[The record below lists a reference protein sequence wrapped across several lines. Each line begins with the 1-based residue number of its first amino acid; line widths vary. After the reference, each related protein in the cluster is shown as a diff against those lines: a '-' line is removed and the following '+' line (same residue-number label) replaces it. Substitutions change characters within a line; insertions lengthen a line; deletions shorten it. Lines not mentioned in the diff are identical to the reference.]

1 MIRIEIPFWTIAF
14 AALLVSGV
22 ASTVEAAV
30 LVVDRAS
37 PQAKD
42 SGPGTA
48 AQPLRTLA
56 EALRR
61 IQPGDVVQIAPGVY
75 RESIDLRH
83 TSLAHGTSDART
95 VIEGRDS
102 SSVTIKGSDSVT
114 GWKALGDDRYV
125 RHDWQVNSQQVFV
138 DGRALRQIGGT
149 ILHGFPDDAHHPLA
163 KIHVGAGGI
172 WPGRTDGSADEM
184 PYGSFYYDRK
194 RHDLYVRVHAESL
207 DEHKVEVSVR
217 PFLVIGEGINNL
229 TLRNMTFRHANTTD
243 VAQSGAVSLRG
254 NGLALEDLDIQH
266 VDGAGMDI
274 TGDHNLIRSVTADYC
289 GQLGIKARGTDVH
302 VIDNDV
308 SYNNTRGFNKWWE
321 AGGAKFVGGGGLKD
335 SVVSG
340 NTAIGNEGDG
350 IWFDWLNQNNRVE
363 HNVVAYNS
371 GFGIQYEASSG
382 AVIRSNQVFS
392 NKQRGIYLPNSRDSK
407 IEQNLVVDNG
417 LGGIVA
423 VDARHGKYGKY
434 DLQPRNNRFRNN
446 ILAWNRGAQ
455 ITIAD
460 DADGARSDH
469 NLFVT
474 EPGQQPSFS
483 EGFGSKTQPK
493 RIGLEAWKKASGQ
506 DKNSVAID
514 LAMPPGLEKS
524 LSARDVRPDWS
535 VLLRERQRVGAPLQ
549 LGFESRKTSP
559 SAGEGS

>member
-1 MIRIEIPFWTIAF
+1 MIRSRIPFTTIAF
-14 AALLVSGV
+14 ATLLVSV
-22 ASTVEAAV
+22 AASTVEGAV
-30 LVVDRAS
+30 LIVDRAS

-48 AQPLRTLA
+48 AQPLRTLG
-56 EALRR
+56 EAMHR
-61 IQPGDVVQIAPGVY
+61 IQPGDVVQIAPGGY

-102 SSVTIKGSDSVT
+102 SSVTIKGSDAVA
-114 GWKALGDDRYV
+114 GWEALGGDRYV
-125 RHDWQVNSQQVFV
+125 RHNWQVNSQQVFV
-138 DGRALRQIGGT
+138 DGQALRQIGGT
-149 ILHGFPDDAHHPLA
+149 ILHGFPDDAQHPLA
-163 KIHVGAGGI
+163 KIRLGGGGI

-194 RHDLYVRVHAESL
+194 RQDLYVRVHAKSL
-207 DEHKVEVSVR
+207 NKHHVEVSVR
-217 PFLVIGEGINNL
+217 PFLVIGEGVKNL
-229 TLRNMTFRHANTTD
+229 TLRNMTFRHANTTA

-274 TGDHNLIRSVTADYC
+274 TGDHNLIRSVTASYC

-321 AGGAKFVGGGGLKD
+321 AGGAKFVGAGGLKD
-335 SVVSG
+335 SVVIG
-340 NTAIGNEGDG
+340 NTAIGNHGDG
-350 IWFDWLNQNNRVE
+350 IWFDWLNENNRIE
-363 HNVVAYNS
+363 NNVVAYNS

-392 NKQRGIYLPNSRDSK
+392 NKQRGIYLPNSRDSR

-423 VDARHGKYGKY
+423 VDARHGNYGKY
-434 DLQPRNNRFRNN
+434 DLEPRNNRFLDN

-460 DADGARSDH
+460 DVDQARSDH
-469 NLFVT
+469 NLIVT
-474 EPGQQPSFS
+474 EPGQRPSFS

-493 RIGLEAWKKASGQ
+493 RVGLQAWREASGQ

-514 LAMPPGLEKS
+514 LPMPPGLEKS
-524 LSARDVRPDWS
+524 LSARDARPDWS
-535 VLLRERQRVGAPLQ
+535 ALLRERQRVGAPLQ
-549 LGFESRKTSP
+549 LGSESRRTARP
-559 SAGEGS
+559 AGEGS